1 MLTHVQMK
9 GISKQVGTCIHI
21 RLHYYA
27 SMVSHERILEA
38 ARRVYAKHGFRGAT
52 TRLIAIEAGV
62 NEVTLFRTF
71 GSKSALLEAV
81 LDQYQKADCQ
91 QPAFPDEPDDP
102 VAELTRFVATNLAR
116 VREMRPLLVH
126 TMSEVDERP
135 EAAEFACRGRHDV
148 HDTITSYI
156 RRLQARGLA
165 APDLD
170 VDVAAVMLV
179 ATVMSDA
186 MARHFVPDV
195 YPPLDEAAERYVRS
209 FLRLLGSKASDGA
222 APAHVAFSPTHSS
235 R

>member
-1 MLTHVQMK
+1 
-9 GISKQVGTCIHI
+9 
-21 RLHYYA
+21 
-27 SMVSHERILEA
+27 MVSRERILEA

-81 LDQYQKADCQ
+81 LEQYSKGGSE
-91 QPAFPDEPDDP
+91 PAFPDDPVDP
-102 VAELTRFVATNLAR
+102 VAELTRFVRVNMER
-116 VREMRPLLVH
+116 VREMRPILVH
-126 TMSEVDERP
+126 TMSELDERP

-165 APDLD
+165 APDVD

-179 ATVMSDA
+179 AMVMSDA

-209 FLRLLGSKASDGA
+209 FLRVLGAGVPDGA
-222 APAHVAFSPTHSS
+222 VAARSAFSPTPSS
-235 R
+235 Q

>member
-1 MLTHVQMK
+1 
-9 GISKQVGTCIHI
+9 
-21 RLHYYA
+21 
-27 SMVSHERILEA
+27 MVSRERILEA

-81 LDQYQKADCQ
+81 LEQYSRADAE
-91 QPAFPDEPDDP
+91 PFPDEPADP
-102 VAELTRFVATNLAR
+102 VAELTRFVKQNLER
-116 VREMRPLLVH
+116 VRGMRPLLMH

-135 EAAEFACRGRHDV
+135 QAAEFACRGRHDV

-195 YPPLDEAAERYVRS
+195 YPPLDEAAERYVHS
-209 FLRLLGSKASDGA
+209 FLRLLG
-222 APAHVAFSPTHSS
+222 APASNGTAPVHAAFSSTPST

>member
-1 MLTHVQMK
+1 
-9 GISKQVGTCIHI
+9 
-21 RLHYYA
+21 
-27 SMVSHERILEA
+27 MVSRERILEA

-81 LDQYQKADCQ
+81 LEQYSKADNE
-91 QPAFPDEPDDP
+91 PAFPDEPSDP
-102 VAELTRFVATNLAR
+102 VAELTRFVRMSLER
-116 VREMRPLLVH
+116 VRGMRPLLLH

-135 EAAEFACRGRHDV
+135 EAAEFACRGRHDA

-165 APDLD
+165 AADLD

-179 ATVMSDA
+179 GTVMSDA

-209 FLRLLGSKASDGA
+209 FLRLLGAGVPDGS
-222 APAHVAFSPTHSS
+222 APVHTAFSSTPTS

>member
-1 MLTHVQMK
+1 M
-9 GISKQVGTCIHI
+9 IS
-21 RLHYYA
+21 R
-27 SMVSHERILEA
+27 ERILEA

-81 LDQYQKADCQ
+81 LEQYSKSDE
-91 QPAFPDEPDDP
+91 QPAFPDEPTDP
-102 VAELTRFVATNLAR
+102 LAELTRFVAVSMAR

-126 TMSEVDERP
+126 SMSEIDERP
-135 EAAEFACRGRHDV
+135 QAAEFACRGRHDV

-156 RRLQARGLA
+156 RKLQARGLA

-179 ATVMSDA
+179 GTVMSDA

-209 FLRLLGSKASDGA
+209 FLRLIGTRASDDA
-222 APAHVAFSPTHSS
+222 VTTHPAFSSTPTS

>member
-1 MLTHVQMK
+1 
-9 GISKQVGTCIHI
+9 
-21 RLHYYA
+21 
-27 SMVSHERILEA
+27 MVSRERILEA

-81 LDQYQKADCQ
+81 LEQYSKDEHEAPL
-91 QPAFPDEPDDP
+91 PAEPIDP
-102 VAELTRFVATNLAR
+102 AAELTRFVKSKLEA
-116 VREMRPLLVH
+116 VRGMRPLLMH

-170 VDVAAVMLV
+170 VDVAAVIMV

-195 YPPLDEAAERYVRS
+195 YPPLDEAADRYVRS
-209 FLRLLGSKASDGA
+209 FLRLLGARSPNGT
-222 APAHVAFSPTHSS
+222 APAHAAFSSTPTS

>member
-1 MLTHVQMK
+1 M
-9 GISKQVGTCIHI
+9 IS
-21 RLHYYA
+21 R
-27 SMVSHERILEA
+27 ERILEA

-81 LDQYQKADCQ
+81 LGQHNAAESK
-91 QPAFPDEPDDP
+91 PALPDEPVDP
-102 VAELTRFVATNLAR
+102 LTELTTFVAASMER

-126 TMSEVDERP
+126 TMGELDERP

-156 RRLQARGLA
+156 RKLQARGLA
-165 APDLD
+165 ASGID
-170 VDVAAVMLV
+170 VDVAAVMLTAV
-179 ATVMSDA
+179 VMSDA

-195 YPPLDEAAERYVRS
+195 YPPLGEAAERYVHS
-209 FLRLLGSKASDGA
+209 FLRIIG
-222 APAHVAFSPTHSS
+222 APASNGIVPGPAALSPSPAT

>member
-1 MLTHVQMK
+1 
-9 GISKQVGTCIHI
+9 
-21 RLHYYA
+21 
-27 SMVSHERILEA
+27 MVSRERILEA

-81 LDQYQKADCQ
+81 LEQYSKADSE
-91 QPAFPDEPDDP
+91 PAFPEEPSDP
-102 VAELTRFVATNLAR
+102 AAELARFVTLNLER
-116 VREMRPLLVH
+116 VREMRPLLMH

-170 VDVAAVMLV
+170 VDVVAVMFV

-195 YPPLDEAAERYVRS
+195 YPPLAEAAERYVRS
-209 FLRLLGSKASDGA
+209 FLRLLGAGA
-222 APAHVAFSPTHSS
+222 PGGAVPVHAAFSPTPSS

>member
-1 MLTHVQMK
+1 
-9 GISKQVGTCIHI
+9 
-21 RLHYYA
+21 
-27 SMVSHERILEA
+27 MVSRERILEA
-38 ARRVYAKHGFRGAT
+38 ASRVYAKHGFRGAT

-81 LDQYQKADCQ
+81 LEQHSKLGRG
-91 QPAFPDEPDDP
+91 PVLPDEPTDP
-102 VAELTRFVATNLAR
+102 LAELTAFVASSLER

-126 TMSEVDERP
+126 TMGELDERP

-148 HDTITSYI
+148 HETITSYI

-165 APDLD
+165 APNID
-170 VDVAAVMLV
+170 VDVAAVMLT
-179 ATVMSDA
+179 AIVMSDA

-209 FLRLLGSKASDGA
+209 FLRLIGASAPDGVV
-222 APAHVAFSPTHSS
+222 PTRVAFSPTPSP